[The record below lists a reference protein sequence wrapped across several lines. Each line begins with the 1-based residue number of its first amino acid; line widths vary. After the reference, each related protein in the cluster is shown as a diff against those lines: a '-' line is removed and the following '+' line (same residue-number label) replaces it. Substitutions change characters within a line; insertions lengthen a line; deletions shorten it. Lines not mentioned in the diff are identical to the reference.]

1 MPTLISADTIAAWDD
16 DLFESSNI
24 DDDSSVK
31 NKNDDFTN
39 DSNDMNKLNVFNS
52 PGTSFVFFKSF
63 VTLIVLEQ

>member
-39 DSNDMNKLNVFNS
+39 DSDNTNKLSVFNS
-52 PGTSFVFFKSF
+52 PGTSFILLLKFF
-63 VTLIVLEQ
+63 